1 MNLKKII
8 SAFALVFAMATVP
21 AFALNTSHPVN
32 ANANNNT
39 NFEQRFTQMDRN
51 GDGYIEFSEWTGDRT
66 SFDRIDVDRNGMVT
80 HGEMQ
85 QAVASRGNG
94 NRHGNRN
101 GECRKP
107 GVDGVSWRGS
117 HGRLCQGEI

>member
-8 SAFALVFAMATVP
+8 SAFALVFGMATVP

-39 NFEQRFTQMDRN
+39 NFERFTQMDRN

-94 NRHGNRN
+94 NRHGKRN
-101 GECRKP
+101 GDRLREMDRN
-107 GVDGVSWRGS
+107 GDG
-117 HGRLCQGEI
+117 